1 MKQTAEEVIAIISH
15 LFCWFYL
22 SWFSFLLLTLFLHV
36 QPYQY
41 TLNQKTRTHPPLLS
55 CAIPP
60 RSQILRSLTQDQCE
74 ESDLRCDVYLNIL
87 IAQRAYFLLNS
98 NGTNIRSLFSWLVLE
113 IVQSSSW
120 FVRQYFVS
128 ELTLDPD
135 WESWPLDNCD
145 FRHWLEAKKIECL
158 KTENLSYFK

>member
-1 MKQTAEEVIAIISH
+1 M
-15 LFCWFYL
+15 CD
-22 SWFSFLLLTLFLHV
+22 
-36 QPYQY
+36 
-41 TLNQKTRTHPPLLS
+41 
-55 CAIPP
+55 PP

-74 ESDLRCDVYLNIL
+74 ESDLKCDVYLNIL

-128 ELTLDPD
+128 ELTLDP
-135 WESWPLDNCD
+135 E
-145 FRHWLEAKKIECL
+145 
-158 KTENLSYFK
+158 